1 MLHFGLPFPFVFALF
16 YRSGWNW
23 PLSIN
28 SSSSL
33 NVKITQ
39 DTLFTYLMNI
49 NPCQDFS
56 GALTEQQSR
65 VWRVLEITLD
75 ECTCV
80 CVRVM
85 QFSIACHNCM
95 QSAWQSSWAVMH
107 ELIISIVCS
116 CTHSHLHVLK
126 TTHLF
131 KHGSEEA
138 THNDKINHIKRIC
151 HAEMY
156 ICYTVALHIK
166 PSFKLM
172 YSQPFLFSC
181 SDGNRHNELI
191 TWLGHWSED
200 PHSLTNHRLIWWRWL
215 WKAGSRHWLMSST
228 IGWISYRKCKMKR
241 KLLSV
246 YLKKVAY
253 MDSLYIYIETTFLYS
268 NAKIAETYSN

>member
-16 YRSGWNW
+16 CRSGWNW

-75 ECTCV
+75 VCV

-116 CTHSHLHVLK
+116 STHSHLHVLK
-126 TTHLF
+126 PHIYLNMAQRRPPTMIKSITLNKFAMQKCISATLWHCILNPHL
-131 KHGSEEA
+131 
-138 THNDKINHIKRIC
+138 N
-151 HAEMY
+151 
-156 ICYTVALHIK
+156 
-166 PSFKLM
+166 
-172 YSQPFLFSC
+172 
-181 SDGNRHNELI
+181 
-191 TWLGHWSED
+191 
-200 PHSLTNHRLIWWRWL
+200 
-215 WKAGSRHWLMSST
+215 
-228 IGWISYRKCKMKR
+228 
-241 KLLSV
+241 
-246 YLKKVAY
+246 
-253 MDSLYIYIETTFLYS
+253 
-268 NAKIAETYSN
+268 